1 MDAHPVIDNLLPMNL
16 GNGAVI
22 LVMTEAENTAR
33 RIESHLRNSGHPV
46 RVAWIPD
53 FEDLEE
59 SLRRSAP
66 NLLLVERSL
75 VQSEFARV
83 TALGQRWAP
92 DLPILLL
99 VDQLS
104 LEMTTAALALG
115 AQDVVCAADDDD
127 LLRHLQLLCLRE
139 FTHHHHLHE
148 LRQLRRRMQSFEVR
162 HQQLLADSQDA
173 IAHLQDG
180 IIVHANPAMARRVGA
195 EAAEDLIGTPLMD
208 LIASEDQ
215 RAAKAHFKRLQ
226 KHRGALD
233 DDERRLQCQLQPL
246 NGDAAFAVEAE
257 LEESEEQGEPIVT
270 VLIRAPQPVAEEV
283 APPRAADNF
292 RDLRELLASP
302 MGKEPTALVA
312 LVIDDYRGIERRL
325 GHLDAG
331 EATNRVNDWLLDALP
346 TPDRVFRI
354 ATHEWVALIARQD
367 TATIVRDLEGVARAI
382 QRQVFSTAGHEAQLS
397 LSLVGYPLAV
407 NESAADALGRVIDEA
422 REVSDKGGRKAI
434 VLGPKALAARQLEEL
449 RQQAEQVRS
458 ALADNRMKLAY
469 QSIASLE
476 GDARQHFDV
485 LLRMVSP
492 EGEEM
497 HASSFI
503 DAARQFNLM
512 TAIDRWVVERA
523 LHMQSK
529 RKQADVQSSLFVK
542 LSEQTLKEADNFI
555 TWLNTLVAQRPLH
568 AHELIF
574 EFQELNV
581 QSHIRKARQ
590 IAEAIKAAGAEIAIE
605 HFGVGAHSSQL
616 VEHLPIRYL
625 KFHPVYTQEFDN
637 RDRQARLAELM
648 DIAKQRGIKTIVSH
662 VENAQTMARLWQL
675 GVNFIQGYS
684 VQEPEV
690 VLLAADLRR

>member
-1 MDAHPVIDNLLPMNL
+1 MNP

-33 RIESHLRNSGHPV
+33 RIESYLRNGGHPV
-46 RVAWIPD
+46 RVAWITD

-59 SLRRSAP
+59 SLRRGAP

-75 VQSEFARV
+75 VQDEFARV

-99 VDQLS
+99 VEQLS

-115 AQDVVCAADDDD
+115 AQDVVCADDDENI
-127 LLRHLQLLCLRE
+127 LRHLQLLCLRE
-139 FTHHHHLHE
+139 FTHHHHLRE
-148 LRQLRRRMQSFEVR
+148 LRGLRRRMQNFEVR
-162 HQQLLADSQDA
+162 HQQLLSDSQDA
-173 IAHLQDG
+173 IVHLQDG
-180 IIVHANPAMARRVGA
+180 IIVHANPAMAKRVGA
-195 EAAEDLIGTPLMD
+195 ESEDALVGLPFMD
-208 LIASEDQ
+208 LVAAEDQ

-233 DDERRLQCQLQPL
+233 EEDRLLQCQLQPI
-246 NGDAAFAVEAE
+246 NGDAALAIEAE
-257 LEESEEQGEPIVT
+257 LDESEEQGEPIIT
-270 VLIRAPQPVAEEV
+270 VCIRAPTMVVEP
-283 APPRAADNF
+283 APAAPGALDGF
-292 RDLRELLASP
+292 RELRSALAAP
-302 MGKEPTALVA
+302 IPKGLTALVA
-312 LVIDDYRGIERRL
+312 LIVDDFRGIERRL

-331 EATNRVNDWLLDALP
+331 EAANRVHEWLLDALP
-346 TPDRVFRI
+346 SPDRLFRI
-354 ATHEWVALIARQD
+354 ATQEWVALVTRAD
-367 TATIVRDLEGVARAI
+367 TAEVVRALEGTARAV
-382 QRQVFSTAGHEAQLS
+382 QRQVFSTASHEAQLS

-407 NESAADALGRVIDEA
+407 NEAADSVLGRVIDEV
-422 REVSDKGGRKAI
+422 REVSGKGGRKAV
-434 VLGPKALAARQLEEL
+434 VLGPKALAARQVEEL
-449 RQQAEQVRS
+449 RQQAEAVRA

-492 EGEEM
+492 EGEEL

-512 TAIDRWVVERA
+512 AAIDRWVVERA

-542 LSEQTLKEADNFI
+542 LSEQTLKEADSFI
-555 TWLNTLVAQRPLH
+555 TWLNGVVAQRPLH

-590 IAEAIKAAGAEIAIE
+590 LAEAIKAAGAEVAVE
-605 HFGVGAHSSQL
+605 HFGIGAHSAQL

-625 KFHPVYTQEFDN
+625 KFHPLFTQEFDN
-637 RDRQARLAELM
+637 RERQARLAELL
-648 DIAKQRGIKTIVSH
+648 DVAKQRNIKTIVSH
-662 VENAQTMARLWQL
+662 VEHAQTMARLWQL
-675 GVNFIQGYS
+675 GVNFVQGYS

-690 VLLAADLRR
+690 VLLAADLRH

>member
-1 MDAHPVIDNLLPMNL
+1 MNP

-33 RIESHLRNSGHPV
+33 RIESYLRNGGHPV
-46 RVAWIPD
+46 RVAWITD

-59 SLRRSAP
+59 SLRRGAP

-75 VQSEFARV
+75 VQDEFARV

-99 VDQLS
+99 VEQLS
-104 LEMTTAALALG
+104 LEMTMAALALG
-115 AQDVVCAADDDD
+115 AQDVVCADDDED
-127 LLRHLQLLCLRE
+127 ILRHLQLLCLRE
-139 FTHHHHLHE
+139 FTHHHHLRE
-148 LRQLRRRMQSFEVR
+148 LRGLRRRMQNFEVR
-162 HQQLLADSQDA
+162 HQQLLSDSQDA
-173 IAHLQDG
+173 IVHLQDG
-180 IIVHANPAMARRVGA
+180 IIVHANPAMAKRVGA
-195 EAAEDLIGTPLMD
+195 ESEDALVGLPFMD
-208 LIASEDQ
+208 LVAAEDQ

-233 DDERRLQCQLQPL
+233 DGDRLLQCQLQPI
-246 NGDAAFAVEAE
+246 NGDAALAIEAE
-257 LEESEEQGEPIVT
+257 LDESEEQGEPIIT
-270 VLIRAPQPVAEEV
+270 VCIRAPTVVVEP
-283 APPRAADNF
+283 APAAPGALDGF
-292 RDLRELLASP
+292 RELRSALATP
-302 MGKEPTALVA
+302 IPQGLTALVA
-312 LVIDDYRGIERRL
+312 LIVDDFRGIERRL

-331 EATNRVNDWLLDALP
+331 EAANRVHEWLLDALP
-346 TPDRVFRI
+346 PPDRLFRI
-354 ATHEWVALIARQD
+354 ATQEWVALVTRAD
-367 TATIVRDLEGVARAI
+367 TAEVVRALEGTARAV
-382 QRQVFSTAGHEAQLS
+382 QRQVFSTASHEAQIS

-407 NESAADALGRVIDEA
+407 NEAADSVLGRVIDEV
-422 REVSDKGGRKAI
+422 REVSGKGGRKAV
-434 VLGPKALAARQLEEL
+434 VLGPKALAARQVEEL
-449 RQQAEQVRS
+449 RQQAEAVRA

-485 LLRMVSP
+485 LLRMVTP
-492 EGEEM
+492 EGEEL

-512 TAIDRWVVERA
+512 AAIDRWVVERA

-542 LSEQTLKEADNFI
+542 LSEQTLKEADSFI
-555 TWLNTLVAQRPLH
+555 TWLNGVVAQRPLH

-590 IAEAIKAAGAEIAIE
+590 LAEAIRAAGAEVAVE
-605 HFGVGAHSSQL
+605 HFGIGAHSAQL

-625 KFHPVYTQEFDN
+625 KFHPLFTQEFDN
-637 RDRQARLAELM
+637 RERQARLAELL
-648 DIAKQRGIKTIVSH
+648 DVAKQRNIKTIVSH
-662 VENAQTMARLWQL
+662 VEHAQTMARLWQL
-675 GVNFIQGYS
+675 GVNFVQGYS

-690 VLLAADLRR
+690 VLLAADLRH

>member
-1 MDAHPVIDNLLPMNL
+1 MNP

-33 RIESHLRNSGHPV
+33 RIESYLRNGGHPV
-46 RVAWIPD
+46 RVAWITD

-59 SLRRSAP
+59 SLRRGAP

-75 VQSEFARV
+75 VQDEFARV

-99 VDQLS
+99 VEQLS

-115 AQDVVCAADDDD
+115 AQDVVCADDDENI
-127 LLRHLQLLCLRE
+127 LRHLQLLCLRE
-139 FTHHHHLHE
+139 FTHHHHLRE
-148 LRQLRRRMQSFEVR
+148 LRGLRRRMQNFEVR
-162 HQQLLADSQDA
+162 HQQLLSDSQDA
-173 IAHLQDG
+173 IVHLQDG
-180 IIVHANPAMARRVGA
+180 IIVHANPAMAKRVGA
-195 EAAEDLIGTPLMD
+195 ESEDALVGLPFMD
-208 LIASEDQ
+208 LVAAEDQ

-226 KHRGALD
+226 KHRGALN
-233 DDERRLQCQLQPL
+233 DEDRLLQCQLQPI
-246 NGDAAFAVEAE
+246 NGDAALAIEAE
-257 LEESEEQGEPIVT
+257 LDESEEQGEPIVT
-270 VLIRAPQPVAEEV
+270 VCIRAPAVVAAPVTA
-283 APPRAADNF
+283 APGALDGF
-292 RDLRELLASP
+292 RELRSALAAP
-302 MGKEPTALVA
+302 IPQGLTALVA
-312 LVIDDYRGIERRL
+312 LIIDDFRGIERRL

-331 EATNRVNDWLLDALP
+331 EAANRVHEWLLDALP
-346 TPDRVFRI
+346 SPDRLFRI
-354 ATHEWVALIARQD
+354 ATQEWVALVTRAD
-367 TATIVRDLEGVARAI
+367 TAEVVRALEGTARAV
-382 QRQVFSTAGHEAQLS
+382 QRQVFSTASHEAQLS

-407 NESAADALGRVIDEA
+407 NEAADSVLGRVIDEV
-422 REVSDKGGRKAI
+422 REVSGKGGRKAV
-434 VLGPKALAARQLEEL
+434 VLGPKALAARQVEEL
-449 RQQAEQVRS
+449 RQQAEAVRA

-492 EGEEM
+492 EGEEL

-512 TAIDRWVVERA
+512 AAIDRWVVERA

-542 LSEQTLKEADNFI
+542 LSEQTLKEADSFI
-555 TWLNTLVAQRPLH
+555 TWLNGVVAQRPLH

-590 IAEAIKAAGAEIAIE
+590 LAEAIKAAGAEVAVE
-605 HFGVGAHSSQL
+605 HFGIGAHSAQL

-625 KFHPVYTQEFDN
+625 KFHPLFTQEFDN
-637 RDRQARLAELM
+637 RERQARLAELL
-648 DIAKQRGIKTIVSH
+648 DVAKQRNIKTIVSH
-662 VENAQTMARLWQL
+662 VEHAQTMARLWQL
-675 GVNFIQGYS
+675 GVNFVQGYS

-690 VLLAADLRR
+690 VLLAADLRH